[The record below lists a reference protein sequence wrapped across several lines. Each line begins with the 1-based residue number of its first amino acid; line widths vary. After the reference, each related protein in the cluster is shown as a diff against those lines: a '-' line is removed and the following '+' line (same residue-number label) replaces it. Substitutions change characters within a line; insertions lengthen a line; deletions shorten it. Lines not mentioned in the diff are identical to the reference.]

1 MKKLLAVIAAAMVAL
16 VFAGCQFGDMD
27 KDLNAKQAGT
37 KKNLTVTVK
46 YDGPG
51 KKYQRGWKQLGTKET
66 VQALETKITIDAS
79 NVTGKVKANSDGT
92 FTKDASGSV
101 TVNAVVGLI
110 FDLHKTTVKA
120 ADATEAKPAGDYY
133 DFCLIGYQPAGKK
146 YYIERYVDIPAK
158 AFSEATSE
166 GVFATAE
173 TYVTTESK
181 DNVFATPGSKE
192 YVSVT
197 TGKMPKSDDAAA
209 GTADISLQ
217 VLTIKITQETKG
229 TYKIDLG
236 DGKTWTYKPTAN
248 DKWTNKDGYRIGG
261 AGYYVNCPVGLSMT
275 ANFNSKNDNTIGLN
289 ADEEE

>member
-1 MKKLLAVIAAAMVAL
+1 MKKLLAVLAAAMVAL

-37 KKNLTVTVK
+37 KKNLTVTVN
-46 YDGPG
+46 YPGPG
-51 KKYQRGWKQLGTKET
+51 KKFQRGWKQLGTKET

-79 NVTGKVKANSDGT
+79 NATGKVKEEPKGT
-92 FTKDASGSV
+92 FTKDASGNVEVNSV
-101 TVNAVVGLI
+101 IGLI

-146 YYIERYVDIPAK
+146 YYIERYVDIPK
-158 AFSEATSE
+158 NAFSEATSE
-166 GVFATAE
+166 GVFATAD
-173 TYVTTESK
+173 TYITPTQSTA
-181 DNVFATPGSKE
+181 FATPGSKE
-192 YVSVT
+192 YVTVK

-217 VLTIKITQETKG
+217 EITIKITQETKG
-229 TYKIDLG
+229 TYVIDLG

-248 DKWTNKDGYRIGG
+248 EAYTNKDGYRIGG